1 MNELI
6 KITESNGKQ
15 AVSARELYKFL
26 EATERFNNWFE
37 RQLQY
42 GFVEN
47 IDYVGCKQFNTLANQ
62 ELNDYALT
70 INCAKE
76 ISMPQRNEKG
86 KQARQYFIEAENKY
100 RQLQQTGGF

>member
-37 RQLQY
+37 RQL
-42 GFVEN
+42 
-47 IDYVGCKQFNTLANQ
+47 
-62 ELNDYALT
+62 
-70 INCAKE
+70 
-76 ISMPQRNEKG
+76 
-86 KQARQYFIEAENKY
+86 
-100 RQLQQTGGF
+100 